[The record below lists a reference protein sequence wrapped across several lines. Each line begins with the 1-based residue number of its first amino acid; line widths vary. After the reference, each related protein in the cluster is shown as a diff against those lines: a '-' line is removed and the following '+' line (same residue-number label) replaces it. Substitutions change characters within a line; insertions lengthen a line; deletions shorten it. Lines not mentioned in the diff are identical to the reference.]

1 MSGKA
6 ASFSHF
12 IWQVQ
17 LVLARDAVAG
27 SRTSE
32 RVAQMMM
39 PGGGGIRQWLG
50 AQASEPDFLGINSAL
65 PHAN

>member
-1 MSGKA
+1 MEMQHP
-6 ASFSHF
+6 FPHF

-17 LVLARDAVAG
+17 LELRDAVAG
-27 SRTSE
+27 SRSSE
-32 RVAQMMM
+32 RVAQMTV
-39 PGGGGIRQWLG
+39 PGGAGIRQWLA